1 MDTSFQ
7 LGHTRSISDS
17 VIQYKTLEN
26 MERYSDI
33 PMSNPTKENNFP
45 NTSLTSAIEQSFS
58 AQDFILTGENHEH
71 KNGEE
76 SFQWIVCADG
86 HGSQLPYYSNSVIA
100 LLRKYDWNDFMQ
112 CSTAEEFTTT
122 INDRLEEHNTYL
134 SGATLSIVK
143 IYSDHFD
150 CYWVGDSE
158 IRIYKDDEEVF
169 RMNPHNHT
177 NEAELQRIEEMGIDI
192 RPTQNMKLLSEDRI
206 TMVDEGNYY
215 YYTFSDGCNMTRSFG
230 HNQGSKEFIEHVN
243 VPRDNDGKYKVIVAS
258 DGLWDITEDFD
269 EAVLKNRENEAQQ
282 LVEFASNRWH
292 QSWNYER
299 EDDGV
304 LISSITHFEP
314 GTKQIDDVCVAT
326 WIES

>member
-1 MDTSFQ
+1 MSLVIDTSFQ

-45 NTSLTSAIEQSFS
+45 KTSLTSAIEQSFS

-71 KNGEE
+71 KNGGE

-100 LLRKYDWNDFMQ
+100 FLRKYDWNDFMQ

-122 INDRLEEHNTYL
+122 LNDRLGEHNTYL

-158 IRIYKDDEEVF
+158 IRIYKDDE
-169 RMNPHNHT
+169 
-177 NEAELQRIEEMGIDI
+177 
-192 RPTQNMKLLSEDRI
+192 
-206 TMVDEGNYY
+206 
-215 YYTFSDGCNMTRSFG
+215 
-230 HNQGSKEFIEHVN
+230 QG
-243 VPRDNDGKYKVIVAS
+243 
-258 DGLWDITEDFD
+258 
-269 EAVLKNRENEAQQ
+269 
-282 LVEFASNRWH
+282 
-292 QSWNYER
+292 
-299 EDDGV
+299 
-304 LISSITHFEP
+304 
-314 GTKQIDDVCVAT
+314 
-326 WIES
+326 